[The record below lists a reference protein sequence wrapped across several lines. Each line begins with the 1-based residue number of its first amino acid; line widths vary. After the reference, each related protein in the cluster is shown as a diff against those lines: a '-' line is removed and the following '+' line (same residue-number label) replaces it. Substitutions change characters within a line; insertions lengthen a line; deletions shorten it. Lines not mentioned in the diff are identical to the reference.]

1 MREYGLEGRCKVY
14 TDYQEGLKDPNVDIV
29 VICTP
34 NDMHCEQTILAAE
47 AGKHILIE
55 KPVALTWE
63 DTKRMDEAVR
73 KAGVKT
79 LVGYVLHYNPL
90 FVTAK
95 KIQKDFIGELKYA
108 ETDYFHRVMG
118 DIPCYQWTCKKS
130 VGGSS
135 LLAGGCT
142 PWMPCGGLCRTRWCP
157 STPSPAK
164 CARIS
169 SLTVPSPLS

>member
-1 MREYGLEGRCKVY
+1 
-14 TDYQEGLKDPNVDIV
+14 
-29 VICTP
+29 
-34 NDMHCEQTILAAE
+34 
-47 AGKHILIE
+47 
-55 KPVALTWE
+55 
-63 DTKRMDEAVR
+63 MDEAVR

-130 VGGSS
+130 VGGQ
-135 LLAGGCT
+135 LPAGRRLPRRGCHAVVYAGR
-142 PWMPCGGLCRTRWCP
+142 GGVRLRPVQQNAHGSR
-157 STPSPAK
+157 
-164 CARIS
+164 
-169 SLTVPSPLS
+169 V

>member
-1 MREYGLEGRCKVY
+1 MRRCARP
-14 TDYQEGLKDPNVDIV
+14 ESRL
-29 VICTP
+29 
-34 NDMHCEQTILAAE
+34 
-47 AGKHILIE
+47 
-55 KPVALTWE
+55 
-63 DTKRMDEAVR
+63 
-73 KAGVKT
+73 

-135 LLAGGCT
+135 LLAGGCHAVVAMR
-142 PWMPCGGLCRTRWCP
+142 WFMQDEVVSVYAQSAKMRTDLEFDGTT
-157 STPSPAK
+157 SIT
-164 CARIS
+164 
-169 SLTVPSPLS
+169 

>member
-108 ETDYFHRVMG
+108 ETDYFHR
-118 DIPCYQWTCKKS
+118 S
-130 VGGSS
+130 EERRVGKEC
-135 LLAGGCT
+135 LR
-142 PWMPCGGLCRTRWCP
+142 LCRSRW
-157 STPSPAK
+157 SPYH
-164 CARIS
+164 
-169 SLTVPSPLS
+169 